1 MGTLRPN
8 ETERTNPLEFG
19 ASLHILT
26 NANRCRTGA
35 DMLFCNRFTEKA
47 WSRGHLLINS
57 LSAQKLQKG
66 ALVFAGVMSGILAPS
81 ALAVEAGAS
90 AAAAGIIVPDE
101 PDDENFT
108 QSVAAVVPENKDARA
123 VFQAW
128 KQFDTGMTASLGVA
142 VPSLRPIEKMSLSS
156 SYGMRVHPITGR
168 VARHN
173 GIDIP
178 APRGTPIYATADGIV
193 GRAQVLGGYGNYV
206 EIEHGNAIQT
216 RYGHMTRFIVSS
228 GQSVKKGDVI
238 GYVGSTGRSTGN
250 HLHYEVR
257 IEGAPV
263 NPMPFVQ
270 ADHMA
275 MAALS
280 GKKVAMG
287 GPED

>member
-1 MGTLRPN
+1 MV
-8 ETERTNPLEFG
+8 
-19 ASLHILT
+19 
-26 NANRCRTGA
+26 
-35 DMLFCNRFTEKA
+35 
-47 WSRGHLLINS
+47 NS
-57 LSAQKLQKG
+57 LTVQKLQNG
-66 ALVFAGVMSGILAPS
+66 ALFFAAALVGFTAPV
-81 ALAVEAGAS
+81 AHAVEAN
-90 AAAAGIIVPDE
+90 AAAGIVIPDE
-101 PDDENFT
+101 PDDEAYSAN
-108 QSVAAVVPENKDARA
+108 VAPAPENREARA

-128 KQFDTGMTASLGVA
+128 KQFDTGMTASRGVN
-142 VPSLRPIEKMSLSS
+142 VPNRRPIEKMSLSS

-178 APRGTPIYATADGIV
+178 APRGTPIYATADGSV

-206 EIEHGNAIQT
+206 EINHDNGIQT
-216 RYGHMTRFIVSS
+216 RYGHMTRYTVRA
-228 GQSVKKGDVI
+228 GQTVRKGDVI

-257 IEGAPV
+257 IDGAPV

-270 ADHMA
+270 ADHLA